1 MEFICARVSGK
12 DEGTGIED
20 GDWERADE
28 GFVFETID
36 ASCSWR
42 LVGIVAEVGGG
53 RWRKH
58 RDDVFIFCLIWLFDD
73 ARGTSTT
80 DPSPQELRSQ
90 PPRGALDTTR
100 LAAED
105 LLPVVVVARTG
116 VKHKI

>member
-1 MEFICARVSGK
+1 MSVSMACKLEFICARVSGK

-53 RWRKH
+53 RWRKP
-58 RDDVFIFCLIWLFDD
+58 RDDVFIFCLIWLWCVKMYLSVKPD
-73 ARGTSTT
+73 A
-80 DPSPQELRSQ
+80 
-90 PPRGALDTTR
+90 
-100 LAAED
+100 D
-105 LLPVVVVARTG
+105 LN
-116 VKHKI
+116 